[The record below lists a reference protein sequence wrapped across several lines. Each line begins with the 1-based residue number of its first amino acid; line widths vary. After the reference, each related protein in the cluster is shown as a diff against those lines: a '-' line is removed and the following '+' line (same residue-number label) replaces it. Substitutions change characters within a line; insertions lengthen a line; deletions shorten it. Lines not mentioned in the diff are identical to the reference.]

1 MRIALLIG
9 DQAYT
14 PKIGMLANSRND
26 VALFERLRSWKREQI
41 CRRGSRGD
49 SQGRA
54 DATDVCCDG
63 EVISES
69 TMLGKAGVK
78 GRRRTMLAAVAC
90 NPHPW
95 CGAPV
100 GVTKGRPNSSAPLP
114 PTRAWRPTGRDASF
128 AKDERGREVAGS
140 EPCPERML
148 CAWLLQPM
156 MMGDPPLK
164 RHVHRSQ
171 HKTGQNHT
179 QGEIGKDTCDK
190 PRIAHGTGH
199 GSILLAA
206 TTTSVRLRHF
216 CSSSPAGPA
225 AAISFPSLD
234 AASLVVHADF

>member
-78 GRRRTMLAAVAC
+78 GVGARCWQRSHVTHTHGVARRSASLKEDQTQAHHYHLPERGAPLDATLLLQRMSAGARSLVQNRAPNGCFARGCC
-90 NPHPW
+90 NP
-95 CGAPV
+95 
-100 GVTKGRPNSSAPLP
+100 
-114 PTRAWRPTGRDASF
+114 
-128 AKDERGREVAGS
+128 
-140 EPCPERML
+140 
-148 CAWLLQPM
+148 
-156 MMGDPPLK
+156 
-164 RHVHRSQ
+164 
-171 HKTGQNHT
+171 
-179 QGEIGKDTCDK
+179 
-190 PRIAHGTGH
+190 
-199 GSILLAA
+199 
-206 TTTSVRLRHF
+206 
-216 CSSSPAGPA
+216 
-225 AAISFPSLD
+225 
-234 AASLVVHADF
+234 